1 MPASINIINTV
12 DITKNTTS
20 SGNYTIEILLKDASG
35 LVGAGVG
42 SLVDSCTFQ
51 VEIEAPCVNG
61 RKWYWLTGNA
71 GSVIDATA
79 RFNSVIDPT
88 PLGSQEII
96 IDSVNFPNPTAKIWG
111 LTQVCDVND
120 TTQTL
125 RGAGKG
131 GSSNM
136 QVYLDGA
143 WVYAGKIKSYIA
155 GGGQTA
161 VIIQRNVFSQGL
173 PVFDFTTVPSGAP
186 MRFYTGKKVVEYVNH
201 VGTTCGFTINYG
213 SIFDMVTPGEAV
225 PPNPYPIVLIQP
237 AADDLRGMRVCFAY
251 MQNDPPFGRGN
262 SGCYQPTCP
271 VPTAGNYP
279 YVEAG
284 FQPTGPNGFGNNCGG
299 GSDVSGIC
307 N

>member
-1 MPASINIINTV
+1 M
-12 DITKNTTS
+12 
-20 SGNYTIEILLKDASG
+20 
-35 LVGAGVG
+35 
-42 SLVDSCTFQ
+42 DSCTFQ

-61 RKWYWLTGNA
+61 RKWYWLTGDA

-96 IDSVNFPNPTAKIWG
+96 IDSVNFPNPTAQIWG
-111 LTQVCDVND
+111 RTQVCDIND

-125 RGAGKG
+125 RGAGKR
-131 GSSNM
+131 GSSSM
-136 QVYLDGA
+136 GVYLDGA
-143 WVYAGKIKSYIA
+143 WVYAGRVQSYIA

-161 VIIQRNVFSQGL
+161 VIIQRNVFSGGL
-173 PVFDFTTVPSGAP
+173 PAFDFTTVPSGAP

-237 AADDLRGMRVCFAY
+237 AADDLRGMRVCFA
-251 MQNDPPFGRGN
+251 MQQNQNVFGRGN

-284 FQPTGPNGFGNNCGG
+284 FQPTGPNGFGNSCGG